1 MNSSGVRPLIHAQI
15 TAFLPGRLFPALLL
29 APLILGIVYKGG
41 LSYLLLCALV
51 LGAAAVEYA
60 ALMARLGWQLSLP
73 LLAGAVLVQVVT
85 TGVDPSMVAP
95 ALLAALLAVRLHALY
110 VYERN
115 PGGAA
120 LVEWLAESAGVLLL
134 GWLGGYLLR
143 LRQLPD
149 AAAPWT
155 LLAVGSIWIA
165 DAAAFCVG
173 TWIGRRRLAPNLSP
187 KKTVEGYA
195 AGVVLGAVL
204 TGFAGSLL
212 GLSWEQASIVG
223 LLIGSLAP
231 VGDLGV
237 SLIKRVAGVKQSGS
251 LFAAHGGVLDRLD
264 SFLWSAPIAY
274 YAILSFKAAR
284 RGP

>member
-1 MNSSGVRPLIHAQI
+1 MNSSGGRPLIHAQI
-15 TAFLPGRLFPALLL
+15 TAFLTGRLFPALLL
-29 APLILGIVYKGG
+29 GPLILGIVYKGG

-60 ALMARLGWQLSLP
+60 ALMARLGWRLSLP
-73 LLAGAVLVQVVT
+73 LLAGAVLVQVVI
-85 TGVDPSMVAP
+85 TGVDPSLVAP
-95 ALLAALLAVRLHALY
+95 ALLAALLAVLLHALY

-149 AAAPWT
+149 AAAQWT
-155 LLAVGSIWIA
+155 LLTVASIWIA

-212 GLSWEQASIVG
+212 GLPWEQASIVG
-223 LLIGSLAP
+223 LLIGSLPP

-251 LFAAHGGVLDRLD
+251 LFADHGGVLDRVDGL
-264 SFLWSAPIAY
+264 LWSAPIAY
-274 YAILSFKAAR
+274 YAILFFQAAR
-284 RGP
+284 TGP